1 MDILFLLIPL
11 SAVLV
16 LVIVAVFGWAVHTG
30 QFDDLEREGQR
41 LLRDDPEALDQG
53 QAPSAP
59 PSRQFDGAPGK
70 GAGGL
75 NEH

>member
-11 SAVLV
+11 SALLV
-16 LVIVAVFGWAVHTG
+16 LIIVAIFGWAVQSG

-41 LLRDDPEALDQG
+41 LLQDHPEAIDQG
-53 QAPSAP
+53 QASSSAA
-59 PSRQFDGAPGK
+59 SRQFDRAPGK

-75 NEH
+75 NER

>member
-16 LVIVAVFGWAVHTG
+16 LVIVAIFGWAVQSG

-41 LLRDDPEALDQG
+41 LLRDDPGALDEG
-53 QAPSAP
+53 QARSAP
-59 PSRQFDGAPGK
+59 ASTQFDGTPGK